1 MPQPIYEQDLK
12 RYRDMI
18 DRDKVQGAIRVYSEL
33 LDKGYDYAGWARG
46 VAAGNTIT
54 GEAAILFM
62 QDSSGRKFSESGLNA
77 IRQTKAV

>member
-1 MPQPIYEQDLK
+1 MPEIIRQSDIN

-33 LDKGYDYAGWARG
+33 LDKGYDYAGWAKG
-46 VAAGNTIT
+46 VAAGNTVT

-62 QDSSGRKFSESGLNA
+62 QDSSGRKFSESGLNT
-77 IRQTKAV
+77 IRQTEAV